1 MSSTVSL
8 FLQVL
13 PLALG
18 AAFSPTFL
26 AMQVV
31 VLTSP
36 APGAVRRGWALAA
49 GSMVALLLV
58 SFGGLSLLASLP
70 DFQTGQPSYPQAIIF
85 TLAGA
90 ALLVVALVLS
100 RRRPQRRH
108 SKLMSSVGD
117 ARPPLLFAIG
127 ALRLLVNAT
136 TLALYIPALHAI
148 THSTVDVAAKALVFL
163 MLFAITEIAVVG
175 PVLAVTLLGDRA
187 KPALT
192 GIHEAIDKHSR
203 ALTIW
208 TCVGFGVVLVGV
220 GVRVFI
226 QVG

>member
-1 MSSTVSL
+1 M
-8 FLQVL
+8 
-13 PLALG
+13 
-18 AAFSPTFL
+18 
-26 AMQVV
+26 
-31 VLTSP
+31 
-36 APGAVRRGWALAA
+36 
-49 GSMVALLLV
+49 
-58 SFGGLSLLASLP
+58 
-70 DFQTGQPSYPQAIIF
+70 
-85 TLAGA
+85 
-90 ALLVVALVLS
+90 ALVLS

-187 KPALT
+187 KPVLT
-192 GIHEAIDKHSR
+192 GIHETIDKHSR
-203 ALTIW
+203 A
-208 TCVGFGVVLVGV
+208 
-220 GVRVFI
+220 
-226 QVG
+226 